1 MTKEI
6 IAFQGEKGAYSH
18 LACEETFPQAIIK
31 TCSTFEETFKM
42 NKKQKYIQF
51 LNENENFQNWIQS
64 SPFQIVGFSITEEL
78 ELKVIFRNS
87 AYLFE
92 D

>member
-1 MTKEI
+1 
-6 IAFQGEKGAYSH
+6 
-18 LACEETFPQAIIK
+18 
-31 TCSTFEETFKM
+31 M
-42 NKKQKYIQF
+42 NRKQKYIQF

-78 ELKVIFRNS
+78 ELKLVFRNS
-87 AYLFE
+87 SYLFQ

>member
-1 MTKEI
+1 MKRI
-6 IAFQGEKGAYSH
+6 KLSGENK
-18 LACEETFPQAIIK
+18 
-31 TCSTFEETFKM
+31 KM

-51 LNENENFQNWIQS
+51 LNENESFQNWIKS

-78 ELKVIFRNS
+78 ELKLIFKNY